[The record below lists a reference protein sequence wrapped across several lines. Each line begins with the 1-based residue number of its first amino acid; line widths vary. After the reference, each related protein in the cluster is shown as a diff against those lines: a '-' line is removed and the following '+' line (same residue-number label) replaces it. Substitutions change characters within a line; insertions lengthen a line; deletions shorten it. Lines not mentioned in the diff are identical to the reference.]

1 MKKLSAIGI
10 LVFMLLWSLP
20 LLAVADGNTG
30 NNVWIDNTE
39 DKSVSYITGV
49 VHITGSGGV
58 QAGYGSGET
67 VYSNQTAVPYSNPRT
82 STVEEMITAAE
93 TKVYNL
99 ANTCKKNGK
108 RGEFHMS
115 TSVTT
120 GKVWDHRAYN
130 TKYSAKTGEGFSG
143 YVDVEY
149 DHEESGT
156 VWYKKEDGTLISG
169 QDYEILRTHIATGD
183 YGKETF
189 YRVAADGWV
198 TGYDVA
204 VSNDGNGTGTAD
216 PVASLAGETVTLSA
230 SPVSGYRFKEWQV
243 ITGEAVLSGN
253 KSASTTFTMPAADVE
268 VKAVFEAG
276 SEPTETTPTGS
287 TPATPSAPVIL
298 EKDVWGNTIVSEQ
311 QAEKAILALPNDN
324 DPVYST
330 FSLLQAKIKK
340 VTKTAITVTW
350 KRVNGATSYTIYG
363 NKCGRGNK
371 FIKLDTVSGT
381 QYVHK
386 KLKKGMYY
394 KFLVV
399 ANGGGKAKAV
409 SKTIHAATTGGKVGN
424 NKAVKVTS
432 KKTVTLKTGK
442 TAKIK
447 AKAVPKSKKLKVK
460 KHRKLAYE
468 TDNPKVA
475 TVNKSGKIKA
485 VGKGSCLIYIYAQD
499 GVFAKVRVKVR

>member
-1 MKKLSAIGI
+1 MKKLFVISIFA
-10 LVFMLLWSLP
+10 FMLLWSFP
-20 LLAVADGNTG
+20 LHAVADGNTG
-30 NNVWIDNTE
+30 NDVWIDHTE

-49 VHITGSGGV
+49 VHITGSGGT
-58 QAGYGSGET
+58 QAGYSSGAT
-67 VYSNQTAVPYSNPRT
+67 VYSNQSAVPYSTPRID
-82 STVEEMITAAE
+82 TVEGMITNAE
-93 TKVYNL
+93 TTVYNL

-108 RGEFHMS
+108 QGEFHMA
-115 TSVTT
+115 TTEAT
-120 GKVWDHRAYN
+120 GKVWDHRVYN
-130 TKYSAKTGEGFSG
+130 TNYTAKIGDGYSD
-143 YVDVEY
+143 YINVEY

-156 VWYKKEDGTLISG
+156 VWYKKEDGTLISD
-169 QDYEILRTHIATGD
+169 QDYQIWKTHIATGD

-189 YRVAADGWV
+189 YRVEADGWV

-216 PVASLAGETVTLSA
+216 PATSLAGEMITLSA
-230 SPVSGYRFKEWQV
+230 SPASGYKFKEWQM
-243 ITGEAVLSGN
+243 IAGEAVLSGN

-268 VKAVFEAG
+268 VKAVFEA
-276 SEPTETTPTGS
+276 ETTPTENK
-287 TPATPSAPVIL
+287 PVAPSAPAVV
-298 EKDVWGNTIVSEQ
+298 EKDVWGNVIVSEQ

-330 FSLLQAKIKK
+330 FSLLQAKVKK
-340 VTKTAITVTW
+340 VTKAEITVTW

-363 NKCGRGNK
+363 NKCGKGNK
-371 FIKLDTVSGT
+371 DIKLDPISGT
-381 QYVHK
+381 QYIHK
-386 KLKKGMYY
+386 KLKKGTYY
-394 KFLVV
+394 KFLIV

-424 NKAVKVTS
+424 DKAVKVTS
-432 KKTVTLKTGK
+432 KKTVTLKKGK

-460 KHRKLAYE
+460 KHRNLAYE

-485 VGKGSCLIYIYAQD
+485 VGKGNCLIYIYAQD
-499 GVFAKVRVKVR
+499 GVCAKVRVKVQ